1 MEQCACDPAGLN
13 WGRDSR
19 VVVVWGRG
27 GMQLGW
33 YAVGVLWGRGGMQLG
48 WYGVEVV
55 LDGTEWE
62 MGSDWV

>member
-1 MEQCACDPAGLN
+1 
-13 WGRDSR
+13 
-19 VVVVWGRG
+19 
-27 GMQLGW
+27 MQLGW
-33 YAVGVLWGRGGMQLG
+33 YAVEVLWGRGGMQLG

>member
-1 MEQCACDPAGLN
+1 
-13 WGRDSR
+13 
-19 VVVVWGRG
+19 
-27 GMQLGW
+27 MQLGW